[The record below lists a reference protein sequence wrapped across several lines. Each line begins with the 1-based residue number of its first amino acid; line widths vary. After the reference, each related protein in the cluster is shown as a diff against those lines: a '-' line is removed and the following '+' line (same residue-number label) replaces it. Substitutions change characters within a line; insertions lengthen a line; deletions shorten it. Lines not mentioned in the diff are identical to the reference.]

1 MNAAGTM
8 MAFSASIFLLSAQL
22 KLISASLDSTTW
34 PFFVQLG
41 PCMSFQSFT
50 QMHFYCFF
58 FERPQH
64 HVLNAFISLPNVFEW
79 TRGLKFFLH
88 KTAPNPFANVS
99 TQLILV
105 NLWISE
111 VGCCCY
117 YYCKCCCFC
126 VYRWLPSVPPAALK
140 RKTSRAPVQLNTHT
154 HTDVDTCEQE
164 KYILFYVYSNF
175 LEIPFHT
182 NCSKVVKL

>member
-1 MNAAGTM
+1 MLHFKIQCTSKMFLLIFFSSLHEGISLVLSTECCNVLKCSRMNAAGTM
-8 MAFSASIFLLSAQL
+8 MAFSASIFFLLCRFFLLSAQL

-64 HVLNAFISLPNVFEW
+64 HVLNAFVSLPNLFEW

-105 NLWISE
+105 NL
-111 VGCCCY
+111 
-117 YYCKCCCFC
+117 
-126 VYRWLPSVPPAALK
+126 
-140 RKTSRAPVQLNTHT
+140 
-154 HTDVDTCEQE
+154 
-164 KYILFYVYSNF
+164 
-175 LEIPFHT
+175 
-182 NCSKVVKL
+182 